1 MKRCAQSYLQNQDA
15 NESETWTPEEMIDP
29 KKRRLMLSSV
39 SRQNGPLKL
48 NGAANWSNAIFGTD
62 SNRKETPGAPSLKE
76 RMDAVVQNDPI
87 REERAYES
95 GALSKTIVTK
105 KQNLYQVKEVADF
118 VPAPQTKALVSS
130 TDSTLTAA
138 NIQLGDKTA
147 ISTVFDA
154 VLTQSRKDGCEFDTL
169 CALALTCKSFAAI
182 YALSAKASIALVKR
196 YIDAYMRERV
206 TVRKFEIENTPTKLS
221 LEPYYQF
228 REEKDEQQDED
239 TETER
244 HWSRTTFTLTAPCI
258 SVCWK
263 GIDGVPPVSLS
274 RSPAAAWADH
284 CDQSALWERVKT
296 KNWSIRNPLVR
307 LVAIHAQAH
316 AACTHSYRI
325 NEWLK
330 RVKKD
335 WPLAKQRK
343 PWKEH
348 AQWHDRPILQCALP
362 ESNRKQNAKK

>member
-1 MKRCAQSYLQNQDA
+1 MKRRAQSYLQNQDA
-15 NESETWTPEEMIDP
+15 NQGETWTPEEMIDP
-29 KKRRLMLSSV
+29 KKRRLMLSSSV
-39 SRQNGPLKL
+39 SRHNAFTSTVH
-48 NGAANWSNAIFGTD
+48 GAASIFGVD
-62 SNRKETPGAPSLKE
+62 GSRGETVGVSSLKE
-76 RMDAVVQNDPI
+76 RMDAVPHNHPNRKDCQ
-87 REERAYES
+87 RQT
-95 GALSKTIVTK
+95 LKTVDK
-105 KQNLYQVKEVADF
+105 KSSLYQLAPETKVLIRSADPTF
-118 VPAPQTKALVSS
+118 TESFDLC
-130 TDSTLTAA
+130 
-138 NIQLGDKTA
+138 DKTA

-154 VLTQSRKDGCEFDTL
+154 VLAQSRRDGCEFDTL
-169 CALALTCKSFAAI
+169 CSLALTCKSFSAI
-182 YALSAKASIALVKR
+182 YALSAGASVALVKR

-228 REEKDEQQDED
+228 REEKDEQEDED
-239 TETER
+239 AEKER

-263 GIDGVPPVSLS
+263 GIECLPAVSVS
-274 RSPAAAWADH
+274 RSPSAAWLEH

-307 LVAIHAQAH
+307 LVTMHAQAH
-316 AACTHSYRI
+316 SACTHSYRI

-343 PWKEH
+343 PWKAH
-348 AQWHDRPILQCALP
+348 SDWHDRPILQCPLP
-362 ESNRKQNAKK
+362 GTSRMQIAQK